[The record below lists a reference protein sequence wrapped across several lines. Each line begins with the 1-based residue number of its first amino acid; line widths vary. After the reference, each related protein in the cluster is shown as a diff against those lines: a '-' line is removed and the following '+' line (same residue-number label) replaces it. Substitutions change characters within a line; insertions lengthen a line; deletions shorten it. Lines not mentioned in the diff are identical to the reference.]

1 MSREIMLAILEEEL
15 NSDENKSIQPLTET
29 PAKVYKPKNL
39 TEAEDEIQEKE
50 TTEEDKDD
58 EYREEHD
65 PEDESTETPDETIDS
80 IGDMNNSDDELDDK
94 LMKFTI
100 YQLLTTQFLKME
112 YGTPS
117 GSDSFCPTCG
127 TEDAADAAIIDNEIS
142 PAKRTEP
149 FGSIDGSSGG
159 SDFGSSDSGSSD
171 SGGEEGDDDFGMD
184 FSFYYKQRVA
194 LEHCIPGTEN
204 FVRTFTGLFKFGE
217 KIFHT
222 VAQQFTRLTRLVL
235 RVGEHNLI
243 KVRYM
248 AKFYQFKFNKLI
260 NFIDDEALAKIN
272 VEVWKADDW
281 SKIKDNCHAIYKL
294 LVNMENQLAVKSGK
308 FQDVKA
314 NYEKAFSKIQVKI
327 TDTDSKNNTHDL
339 YKLREGGSLSELGYS
354 KENVVNMFRQLE
366 ELGEIVGMAA
376 MSKIN
381 VALKKSMLHIK
392 TETARI
398 KALQEVKPNDA
409 KLKQEMDMLTAYNL
423 RYTYLSNCANTYV
436 MITDQLTTDLYK
448 ISKAF
453 ETSIVPKYV
462 R

>member
-15 NSDENKSIQPLTET
+15 NVDENKPIQPLTET

-50 TTEEDKDD
+50 TTEEDKDE
-58 EYREEHD
+58 EYREEHN
-65 PEDESTETPDETIDS
+65 PENESEETPDETVDS
-80 IGDMNNSDDELDDK
+80 IGDMNDSDEELDDK
-94 LMKFTI
+94 LMKFTV

-149 FGSIDGSSGG
+149 FGSTDSNSGG
-159 SDFGSSDSGSSD
+159 SDFGSSSD
-171 SGGEEGDDDFGMD
+171 SGGEGDDDFGMD

-194 LEHCIPGTEN
+194 LEHCVPGTEN

-235 RVGEHNLI
+235 RVGEHNLV

-248 AKFYQFKFNKLI
+248 SKFYQFKFSKLI
-260 NFIDDEALAKIN
+260 NFIDDEALSKIN

-281 SKIKDNCHAIYKL
+281 SKIKDNCHEIYKL
-294 LVNMENQLAVKSGK
+294 LANMENQLAIKPGK
-308 FQDVKA
+308 FKDVKA
-314 NYEKAFSKIQVKI
+314 NYEKAFSKIKVSI
-327 TDTDSKNNTHDL
+327 TDTESKNNTHDL

-354 KENVVNMFRQLE
+354 KENVVSMFRQLE
-366 ELGEIVGMAA
+366 ELGEIVGTEA
-376 MSKIN
+376 MGKIN
-381 VALKKSMLHIK
+381 VALKQSLLHIK
-392 TETARI
+392 AETVRI

-409 KLKQEMDMLTAYNL
+409 KLKHEMDMLTAYNL
-423 RYTYLSNCANTYV
+423 RYTYLSNCVNTYV

-453 ETSIVPKYV
+453 ETSIIPKYV

>member
-15 NSDENKSIQPLTET
+15 NVDENKPIQPLTET

-50 TTEEDKDD
+50 TTEEDKDE
-58 EYREEHD
+58 EYREEHN
-65 PEDESTETPDETIDS
+65 PEDESEETPDETVDS
-80 IGDMNNSDDELDDK
+80 IGDMNNSDEELDDK
-94 LMKFTI
+94 LMKFTV

-149 FGSIDGSSGG
+149 FGSTDSNSGG
-159 SDFGSSDSGSSD
+159 SDFGSSSD
-171 SGGEEGDDDFGMD
+171 SGGEGDDDFGMD

-204 FVRTFTGLFKFGE
+204 FVRTFAGLFKFGE

-235 RVGEHNLI
+235 RVGEHNLV

-248 AKFYQFKFNKLI
+248 AKFYQFKFSKLI
-260 NFIDDEALAKIN
+260 NFIDDEALAKID
-272 VEVWKADDW
+272 VEVWNADDW
-281 SKIKDNCHAIYKL
+281 SKIKDNCHEIYKL
-294 LVNMENQLAVKSGK
+294 LANMENQLAIKPGK
-308 FQDVKA
+308 FKDVKA
-314 NYEKAFSKIQVKI
+314 NYEKTFSKIKVSI
-327 TDTDSKNNTHDL
+327 TDTESKNNTHDL
-339 YKLREGGSLSELGYS
+339 YKLREGGSLAELGYS
-354 KENVVNMFRQLE
+354 KENVVSMFRQLE
-366 ELGEIVGMAA
+366 ELGEIVGTGA
-376 MSKIN
+376 MGKIN
-381 VALKKSMLHIK
+381 VALKQSLLHIK
-392 TETARI
+392 AETVRI

-409 KLKQEMDMLTAYNL
+409 KLKHEMDMLTAYNL
-423 RYTYLSNCANTYV
+423 RYTYLSNCVNTYV

-453 ETSIVPKYV
+453 ETSIIPKYV

>member
-15 NSDENKSIQPLTET
+15 TVDENKPIQPLTET

-50 TTEEDKDD
+50 TTEEDKDE
-58 EYREEHD
+58 EYREEHN
-65 PEDESTETPDETIDS
+65 PEETPDETVDS
-80 IGDMNNSDDELDDK
+80 IGDMNNSDEELDDK
-94 LMKFTI
+94 LMKFTV

-149 FGSIDGSSGG
+149 FGSTDGSSGG
-159 SDFGSSDSGSSD
+159 SDFGSSSD
-171 SGGEEGDDDFGMD
+171 SGEGDDDFDMD

-235 RVGEHNLI
+235 RVGEHNLV

-248 AKFYQFKFNKLI
+248 AKFYQFKFSKLI
-260 NFIDDEALAKIN
+260 NFIDDEALAKID

-294 LVNMENQLAVKSGK
+294 LTEMENQLAVKSGK
-308 FQDVKA
+308 FKDVKA
-314 NYEKAFSKIQVKI
+314 NYEKAFSKIKVSI
-327 TDTDSKNNTHDL
+327 TDTESKNNAHDL

-354 KENVVNMFRQLE
+354 KENVVRMFRQLE
-366 ELGEIVGMAA
+366 ELGEIVGMEA

-381 VALKKSMLHIK
+381 AALKKSMLHIK
-392 TETARI
+392 TETVRI
-398 KALQEVKPNDA
+398 KTLQETKPNDA

-453 ETSIVPKYV
+453 ETSIIPKYV

>member
-15 NSDENKSIQPLTET
+15 NVDENKPIQPLTET

-50 TTEEDKDD
+50 TTEEDKDE
-58 EYREEHD
+58 EYREEHN
-65 PEDESTETPDETIDS
+65 PEDESEETPDETVDA
-80 IGDMNNSDDELDDK
+80 IGDINNSDEELDDK
-94 LMKFTI
+94 LMKFTV

-149 FGSIDGSSGG
+149 FGSTDGSSGG
-159 SDFGSSDSGSSD
+159 SDFGSSDSG
-171 SGGEEGDDDFGMD
+171 GEDDDDFGMD

-235 RVGEHNLI
+235 RIGEHNLV

-248 AKFYQFKFNKLI
+248 AKFYQFKFSKLI
-260 NFIDDEALAKIN
+260 NFIDDEALSKIN

-281 SKIKDNCHAIYKL
+281 SKIKDNCHVIYKL
-294 LVNMENQLAVKSGK
+294 LADMENQLAVKSGK
-308 FQDVKA
+308 FKDVKS
-314 NYEKAFSKIQVKI
+314 NYEKAFSKINVNI
-327 TDTDSKNNTHDL
+327 TDTNSKNNTHDL

-354 KENVVNMFRQLE
+354 KENVVSMFRQLE
-366 ELGEIVGMAA
+366 ELGEIVGMEA
-376 MSKIN
+376 MGKIN

-398 KALQEVKPNDA
+398 KTLQEAKPNDA

-423 RYTYLSNCANTYV
+423 RYTYLSNCVNTYA

-453 ETSIVPKYV
+453 ETSIIPEYV

>member
-15 NSDENKSIQPLTET
+15 NSDENKPIQPLTET

-58 EYREEHD
+58 EYREEHN
-65 PEDESTETPDETIDS
+65 PEDESEETPDETIDS

-159 SDFGSSDSGSSD
+159 SDFGSSDSG
-171 SGGEEGDDDFGMD
+171 GEEGDDDFGMD
-184 FSFYYKQRVA
+184 FSFYYRQRVA

-272 VEVWKADDW
+272 VEVWKANDW
-281 SKIKDNCHAIYKL
+281 SKIKENCHVIYKL
-294 LVNMENQLAVKSGK
+294 LVDMENQLAVKSGK
-308 FQDVKA
+308 FKDVKA

-354 KENVVNMFRQLE
+354 KENVVSMFRQLE

-423 RYTYLSNCANTYV
+423 RYTYLSNCASTYV

>member
-15 NSDENKSIQPLTET
+15 NVDENKPIQPLTET

-50 TTEEDKDD
+50 TTEEDKDE
-58 EYREEHD
+58 EYREEHN
-65 PEDESTETPDETIDS
+65 PEDESEETPDETVDS
-80 IGDMNNSDDELDDK
+80 IGDMNNSDEELDDK
-94 LMKFTI
+94 LMKFTV

-149 FGSIDGSSGG
+149 FGSTDGSSGG
-159 SDFGSSDSGSSD
+159 SDFGSSDS
-171 SGGEEGDDDFGMD
+171 SGEDDDDFGMD

-235 RVGEHNLI
+235 RIGEHNLV

-248 AKFYQFKFNKLI
+248 AKFYQFKFSKLI
-260 NFIDDEALAKIN
+260 NFIDDEALSKIN

-281 SKIKDNCHAIYKL
+281 SKIKDNCHVIYKL
-294 LVNMENQLAVKSGK
+294 LADMENQLAVKSGK
-308 FQDVKA
+308 FKDVKS
-314 NYEKAFSKIQVKI
+314 NYEKAFSKINVNI
-327 TDTDSKNNTHDL
+327 TDTNSKNNTHDL

-354 KENVVNMFRQLE
+354 KENVVSMFRQLE
-366 ELGEIVGMAA
+366 ELGEIVGMEA
-376 MSKIN
+376 MGKIN

-398 KALQEVKPNDA
+398 KTLQEAKPNDA

-423 RYTYLSNCANTYV
+423 RYTYLSNCVNTYA

-453 ETSIVPKYV
+453 ETSIIPEYV

>member
-15 NSDENKSIQPLTET
+15 NVDENKPIQPLTET

-39 TEAEDEIQEKE
+39 TDAEDEIQEKE
-50 TTEEDKDD
+50 TTEEDKDE
-58 EYREEHD
+58 EYREEHN
-65 PEDESTETPDETIDS
+65 PEDESDGTPDETVDA
-80 IGDMNNSDDELDDK
+80 IGDINNSDEELDDK
-94 LMKFTI
+94 LMKFTV

-149 FGSIDGSSGG
+149 FGSTDGSSGG
-159 SDFGSSDSGSSD
+159 SDFGSSDSG
-171 SGGEEGDDDFGMD
+171 GEDDDDFGMD

-222 VAQQFTRLTRLVL
+222 VAKQFTRLTRLVL
-235 RVGEHNLI
+235 RIGEHNLV

-248 AKFYQFKFNKLI
+248 AKFYQFKFSKLI
-260 NFIDDEALAKIN
+260 NFIDDEVLSKIN

-281 SKIKDNCHAIYKL
+281 SKIKDNCHVIYKL
-294 LVNMENQLAVKSGK
+294 LEDMENQLAVKSGK
-308 FQDVKA
+308 FKDVKS
-314 NYEKAFSKIQVKI
+314 NYEKAFSKINVNI
-327 TDTDSKNNTHDL
+327 TDTNSKNNTHDL
-339 YKLREGGSLSELGYS
+339 YKLREGGSLSTLGYS
-354 KENVVNMFRQLE
+354 KENVVSMFRQLE
-366 ELGEIVGMAA
+366 ELGEIVGMEA
-376 MSKIN
+376 MGKIN
-381 VALKKSMLHIK
+381 VALKKSMLYIKAETTRIK
-392 TETARI
+392 T
-398 KALQEVKPNDA
+398 LQEAKPNDA

-423 RYTYLSNCANTYV
+423 RYTYLSNCANTYA

-453 ETSIVPKYV
+453 ETSIIPEYV

>member
-15 NSDENKSIQPLTET
+15 SVDENKPIQPLTET

-50 TTEEDKDD
+50 TTEEDKDE
-58 EYREEHD
+58 EYREEHN
-65 PEDESTETPDETIDS
+65 PEETPDETVDS
-80 IGDMNNSDDELDDK
+80 IGDMNNSDEELDDK
-94 LMKFTI
+94 LMKFTV

-149 FGSIDGSSGG
+149 FGSTDGSSGG
-159 SDFGSSDSGSSD
+159 SDFGSSDS
-171 SGGEEGDDDFGMD
+171 SGEDDDDFGMD

-235 RVGEHNLI
+235 RIGEHNLV

-248 AKFYQFKFNKLI
+248 AKFYQFKFSKLI
-260 NFIDDEALAKIN
+260 NFIDDEALSKIN

-281 SKIKDNCHAIYKL
+281 SKIKDNCHVIYKL
-294 LVNMENQLAVKSGK
+294 LADMENQLAVKSGK
-308 FQDVKA
+308 FKDVKS
-314 NYEKAFSKIQVKI
+314 NYEKAFSKINVNI
-327 TDTDSKNNTHDL
+327 TDTNSKNNTHDL

-354 KENVVNMFRQLE
+354 KENVVSMFRQLE
-366 ELGEIVGMAA
+366 ELGEIVGMEA
-376 MSKIN
+376 MGKIN

-398 KALQEVKPNDA
+398 KTLQEAKPNDA

-423 RYTYLSNCANTYV
+423 RYTYLSNCVNTYA

-453 ETSIVPKYV
+453 ETSIIPEYV

>member
-15 NSDENKSIQPLTET
+15 SVDENKPIQPLTET

-39 TEAEDEIQEKE
+39 TEAEDEIQKKE
-50 TTEEDKDD
+50 TTEEDKDE
-58 EYREEHD
+58 EYREEHN
-65 PEDESTETPDETIDS
+65 PEETPDETVDS
-80 IGDMNNSDDELDDK
+80 IGDMNNSDEELDDK
-94 LMKFTI
+94 LMKFTV

-149 FGSIDGSSGG
+149 FGSTDGSSGG
-159 SDFGSSDSGSSD
+159 SDFGSSDS
-171 SGGEEGDDDFGMD
+171 SGEDDDDFGMD

-235 RVGEHNLI
+235 RIGEHNLV

-248 AKFYQFKFNKLI
+248 AKFYQFKFSKLI
-260 NFIDDEALAKIN
+260 NFIDDEALSKIN

-281 SKIKDNCHAIYKL
+281 SKIKDNCHVIYKL
-294 LVNMENQLAVKSGK
+294 LADMENQLAVKSGK
-308 FQDVKA
+308 FKDVKS
-314 NYEKAFSKIQVKI
+314 NYEKAFSKINVNI
-327 TDTDSKNNTHDL
+327 TDTNSKNNTHDL

-354 KENVVNMFRQLE
+354 KENVVSMFRQLE
-366 ELGEIVGMAA
+366 ELGEIVGMEA
-376 MSKIN
+376 MGKIN

-398 KALQEVKPNDA
+398 KTLQEAKPNDA

-423 RYTYLSNCANTYV
+423 RYTYLSNCVNTYA

>member
-15 NSDENKSIQPLTET
+15 NVDENKPIQPLTET

-50 TTEEDKDD
+50 TTEEDKDE
-58 EYREEHD
+58 EYREEHN
-65 PEDESTETPDETIDS
+65 PEETPDETVDS
-80 IGDMNNSDDELDDK
+80 IGDMNNSDEELDDK
-94 LMKFTI
+94 LMKFTV

-149 FGSIDGSSGG
+149 FGSTDGSSDG
-159 SDFGSSDSGSSD
+159 SDFGSSDS
-171 SGGEEGDDDFGMD
+171 SGEDDDDFGMD

-235 RVGEHNLI
+235 RVGEHNLV

-248 AKFYQFKFNKLI
+248 AKFYQFKFSKLI
-260 NFIDDEALAKIN
+260 NFIDDEALSKIN

-281 SKIKDNCHAIYKL
+281 SKIKDNCHVIYKL
-294 LVNMENQLAVKSGK
+294 LVDMENQLAVKSGK
-308 FQDVKA
+308 FKDVKA
-314 NYEKAFSKIQVKI
+314 NYEKAFSKIKVSI
-327 TDTDSKNNTHDL
+327 TDTESKNNTHDL

-354 KENVVNMFRQLE
+354 KENVVSMFRQLE
-366 ELGEIVGMAA
+366 ELGEIVGMEA
-376 MSKIN
+376 MGKIN

-398 KALQEVKPNDA
+398 KTLQEAKPNDA

-423 RYTYLSNCANTYV
+423 RYTYLSNCVNTYA

-453 ETSIVPKYV
+453 ETSIIPEYV

>member
-15 NSDENKSIQPLTET
+15 NVDENKPIQPLTET

-50 TTEEDKDD
+50 TTEEDKDE
-58 EYREEHD
+58 EYREEHN
-65 PEDESTETPDETIDS
+65 PEETPDETVDS
-80 IGDMNNSDDELDDK
+80 IGDMNNSDEELDDK
-94 LMKFTI
+94 LMKFTV
-100 YQLLTTQFLKME
+100 YQLLTTPFLKME

-149 FGSIDGSSGG
+149 FGSTDGNSGG
-159 SDFGSSDSGSSD
+159 SDFGSSSD
-171 SGGEEGDDDFGMD
+171 SGEEGDDDFGMD

-204 FVRTFTGLFKFGE
+204 FVKTFTGLFKFGE

-235 RVGEHNLI
+235 RVGEHNLV

-248 AKFYQFKFNKLI
+248 AKFYQFKFSKLI
-260 NFIDDEALAKIN
+260 NFIDDEALAKID

-281 SKIKDNCHAIYKL
+281 SKIKDNCHVIYKL
-294 LVNMENQLAVKSGK
+294 LADMENQLVVKSGK
-308 FQDVKA
+308 FKDVKV
-314 NYEKAFSKIQVKI
+314 NYEKAFSKIKVSI

-354 KENVVNMFRQLE
+354 KENVVSMFRQLE
-366 ELGEIVGMAA
+366 ELGEIVGMEA

-381 VALKKSMLHIK
+381 AALKKSMLHIK
-392 TETARI
+392 TETVRI
-398 KALQEVKPNDA
+398 KTLQEAKPNDA
-409 KLKQEMDMLTAYNL
+409 KLKKEMDILTAYNL
-423 RYTYLSNCANTYV
+423 RYTYLSNCVNTYV

-453 ETSIVPKYV
+453 ETSIIPKYV

>member
-15 NSDENKSIQPLTET
+15 NVDENKPIQPLTET

-50 TTEEDKDD
+50 TTEEDKDE
-58 EYREEHD
+58 EYREEHN
-65 PEDESTETPDETIDS
+65 PEETPDETVDS
-80 IGDMNNSDDELDDK
+80 IGDMNNSDEELDDK
-94 LMKFTI
+94 LMKFTV

-149 FGSIDGSSGG
+149 FGSTDGSSDG
-159 SDFGSSDSGSSD
+159 SDFGSSDS
-171 SGGEEGDDDFGMD
+171 SGEDDDDFGMD

-235 RVGEHNLI
+235 RVGEHNLV

-248 AKFYQFKFNKLI
+248 AKFYQFKFSKLI
-260 NFIDDEALAKIN
+260 NFIDDEALSKIN

-281 SKIKDNCHAIYKL
+281 SKIKDNCHVIYKL
-294 LVNMENQLAVKSGK
+294 LVDMENQLAVKSGK
-308 FQDVKA
+308 FKDVKA
-314 NYEKAFSKIQVKI
+314 NYEKAFSKIKVSI
-327 TDTDSKNNTHDL
+327 TDTESKNNTHDL

-354 KENVVNMFRQLE
+354 KENVVSMFRQLE
-366 ELGEIVGMAA
+366 ELGEIVGMEA
-376 MSKIN
+376 MDKIN

-398 KALQEVKPNDA
+398 KTLQEAKPNDA

-423 RYTYLSNCANTYV
+423 RYTYLSNCVNTYA

-453 ETSIVPKYV
+453 ETSIIPEYV

>member
-15 NSDENKSIQPLTET
+15 NVDENKPIQPLTET

-50 TTEEDKDD
+50 TTEEDKDE
-58 EYREEHD
+58 EYREEHN
-65 PEDESTETPDETIDS
+65 PEETPDETVDS
-80 IGDMNNSDDELDDK
+80 IGDMNNSDEELDDK
-94 LMKFTI
+94 LMKFTV

-149 FGSIDGSSGG
+149 FGSTDGSSDG
-159 SDFGSSDSGSSD
+159 SDFGSSDS
-171 SGGEEGDDDFGMD
+171 SGEDDDDFGMD

-235 RVGEHNLI
+235 RVGEHNLV

-248 AKFYQFKFNKLI
+248 AKFYQFKFSKLI
-260 NFIDDEALAKIN
+260 NFIDDEALSKIN

-281 SKIKDNCHAIYKL
+281 SKIKDNCHVIYKL
-294 LVNMENQLAVKSGK
+294 LVDMENQLAVKSGK
-308 FQDVKA
+308 FKDVKA
-314 NYEKAFSKIQVKI
+314 NYEKAFSKIKVSI
-327 TDTDSKNNTHDL
+327 SDTESKNNTHDL

-354 KENVVNMFRQLE
+354 KENVVSMFRQLE
-366 ELGEIVGMAA
+366 ELGEIVGMEA
-376 MSKIN
+376 MGKIN

-398 KALQEVKPNDA
+398 KTLQEAKPNDA

-423 RYTYLSNCANTYV
+423 RYTYLSNCVNTYA

-453 ETSIVPKYV
+453 ETSIIPEYV

>member
-15 NSDENKSIQPLTET
+15 NVDENKPIQPLTET

-50 TTEEDKDD
+50 TTEEDKDE
-58 EYREEHD
+58 EYREEHN
-65 PEDESTETPDETIDS
+65 PEETPDETVDS
-80 IGDMNNSDDELDDK
+80 IGDMNNSDEELDDK
-94 LMKFTI
+94 LMKFTV

-149 FGSIDGSSGG
+149 FGSTDGSSGG
-159 SDFGSSDSGSSD
+159 SDFGSSDS
-171 SGGEEGDDDFGMD
+171 SGEDDDDFGMD

-235 RVGEHNLI
+235 RIGEHNLV

-248 AKFYQFKFNKLI
+248 AKFYQFKFSKLI
-260 NFIDDEALAKIN
+260 NFIDDEALSKIN

-281 SKIKDNCHAIYKL
+281 SKIKDNCHVIYKL
-294 LVNMENQLAVKSGK
+294 LADMENQLAVKSGK
-308 FQDVKA
+308 FKDVKS
-314 NYEKAFSKIQVKI
+314 NYEKAFSKINVNI
-327 TDTDSKNNTHDL
+327 TDTNSKNNTHDL

-354 KENVVNMFRQLE
+354 KENVVSMFRQLE
-366 ELGEIVGMAA
+366 ELGEIVGMEA

-398 KALQEVKPNDA
+398 KTLQEAKPNDA

-423 RYTYLSNCANTYV
+423 RYTYLSNCVNTYA

-453 ETSIVPKYV
+453 ETSIIPEYV

>member
-15 NSDENKSIQPLTET
+15 NVDENKPIQPLTET

-50 TTEEDKDD
+50 TTEEDKDE
-58 EYREEHD
+58 EYREEHN
-65 PEDESTETPDETIDS
+65 PEDESEETPDETVDS
-80 IGDMNNSDDELDDK
+80 IGDMNNSDEELDDK
-94 LMKFTI
+94 LMKFTV

-149 FGSIDGSSGG
+149 FGSTDSNSGG
-159 SDFGSSDSGSSD
+159 SDFGSSSD
-171 SGGEEGDDDFGMD
+171 SGGEGDDDFGMD

-194 LEHCIPGTEN
+194 LEHCVPGTEN

-235 RVGEHNLI
+235 RVGEHNLV

-248 AKFYQFKFNKLI
+248 AKFYQFKFSKLI
-260 NFIDDEALAKIN
+260 NFIDDEALSKIN

-281 SKIKDNCHAIYKL
+281 SKIKDNCHEIYKL
-294 LVNMENQLAVKSGK
+294 LANMENQLSVKSGK
-308 FQDVKA
+308 FKDVKA
-314 NYEKAFSKIQVKI
+314 NYEKAFSKIKVNI

-339 YKLREGGSLSELGYS
+339 YKLREGGSLSELGYN
-354 KENVVNMFRQLE
+354 KENVVSMFRQLE
-366 ELGEIVGMAA
+366 ELGEIVGTEA
-376 MSKIN
+376 MGKIN
-381 VALKKSMLHIK
+381 VALKQSLLHIK
-392 TETARI
+392 AETVRI

-409 KLKQEMDMLTAYNL
+409 KLKHEMDMLTAYNL
-423 RYTYLSNCANTYV
+423 RYTYLSNCVNTYV

-453 ETSIVPKYV
+453 ETSIIPKYV

>member
-15 NSDENKSIQPLTET
+15 NVDENKPIQPLTET

-50 TTEEDKDD
+50 TTEEDKDE
-58 EYREEHD
+58 EYREEHN
-65 PEDESTETPDETIDS
+65 PEDESEETPDETVDS
-80 IGDMNNSDDELDDK
+80 IGDMNNSDEELDDK
-94 LMKFTI
+94 LMKFTV

-149 FGSIDGSSGG
+149 FGSTDGSSGG
-159 SDFGSSDSGSSD
+159 SDFGSSSSD
-171 SGGEEGDDDFGMD
+171 SGGEDDDDFGMD

-235 RVGEHNLI
+235 RIGEHNLV

-248 AKFYQFKFNKLI
+248 AKFYQFKFSKLL

-272 VEVWKADDW
+272 IEVWKADDW
-281 SKIKDNCHAIYKL
+281 SKIKDSCHVIYKL
-294 LVNMENQLAVKSGK
+294 LTDMENQLAVKSGK
-308 FQDVKA
+308 FKDVKA
-314 NYEKAFSKIQVKI
+314 NYEKAFSKIKVSI
-327 TDTDSKNNTHDL
+327 TDTESKNNTHDL
-339 YKLREGGSLSELGYS
+339 YKLREGGSLAELGYS
-354 KENVVNMFRQLE
+354 KENVVRMFRQLE
-366 ELGEIVGMAA
+366 ELGEIVGMEA
-376 MSKIN
+376 MGKIN
-381 VALKKSMLHIK
+381 AALKESMLHIK

-398 KALQEVKPNDA
+398 KTLQETKPNDA
-409 KLKQEMDMLTAYNL
+409 KLKQEMDTLTAYNL
-423 RYTYLSNCANTYV
+423 RYTYLSNCANTYA

-453 ETSIVPKYV
+453 ETSIIPEYV

>member
-15 NSDENKSIQPLTET
+15 NVDENKPIQPLTET

-39 TEAEDEIQEKE
+39 TEAEDDIQENE
-50 TTEEDKDD
+50 TTEEDKDE
-58 EYREEHD
+58 EYREEHN
-65 PEDESTETPDETIDS
+65 PEETIDA
-80 IGDMNNSDDELDDK
+80 IGDTNNSDEELDDK
-94 LMKFTI
+94 LMKFTV
-100 YQLLTTQFLKME
+100 YQLLTTRFLKME

-149 FGSIDGSSGG
+149 FGSTDGNSGG
-159 SDFGSSDSGSSD
+159 SDFGSSSSD
-171 SGGEEGDDDFGMD
+171 SGGEDDDDFGMD

-194 LEHCIPGTEN
+194 LEHCVPGTEN
-204 FVRTFTGLFKFGE
+204 FVRTFTGLFEFGE

-235 RVGEHNLI
+235 RIGEHNLV

-248 AKFYQFKFNKLI
+248 AKFYQFKFSKLL
-260 NFIDDEALAKIN
+260 NFIDDETLSKIN
-272 VEVWKADDW
+272 VEVWKAADW
-281 SKIKDNCHAIYKL
+281 SKIKDNLLAVYKL
-294 LVNMENQLAVKSGK
+294 LTDMENQLAVKQGK
-308 FQDVKA
+308 FKDVKA
-314 NYEKAFSKIQVKI
+314 TYEKAFSKIKVNI

-339 YKLREGGSLSELGYS
+339 YKLREGGSLSELGYA
-354 KENVVNMFRQLE
+354 KENVVSMFRQLE
-366 ELGEIVGMAA
+366 ELGEIVGTTA
-376 MSKIN
+376 MGKIN

-398 KALQEVKPNDA
+398 KTLQEAKPNDA

-436 MITDQLTTDLYK
+436 MIADQLTTDLYK

-453 ETSIVPKYV
+453 ETSIVPEYV